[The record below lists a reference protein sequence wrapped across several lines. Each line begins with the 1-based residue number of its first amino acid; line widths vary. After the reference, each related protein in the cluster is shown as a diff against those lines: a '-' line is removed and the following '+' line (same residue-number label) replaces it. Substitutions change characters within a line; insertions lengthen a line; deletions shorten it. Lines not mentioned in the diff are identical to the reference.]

1 MTGLDFVV
9 CISNA
14 GYEASLDRGKRYRVL
29 PDTEATA
36 HRQVRIVDESG
47 EDYLYP
53 ETCFSSA
60 ARLPSGVRPSGRPGG
75 TLPERSEAASDRRTP
90 GEVKAYNGRSEA

>member
-1 MTGLDFVV
+1 MTGPDFVV

-29 PDTEATA
+29 PDLEATA
-36 HRQVRIVDESG
+36 HHQVRIVDESG

-53 ETCFSSA
+53 ESCFSSA
-60 ARLPSGVRPSGRPGG
+60 GQLPSSVRPSGRPG
-75 TLPERSEAASDRRTP
+75 RTP
-90 GEVKAYNGRSEA
+90 PEHGHRIGAYRAK